1 MKKIGLLLLIIFLL
15 LPIKFAFAQ
24 DYNIDRTTL
33 AAPFTQSLLGKNLDY
48 RDFLAGLGVKS
59 PIQRTFFNLGT
70 FYETTKFFYEKGTY
84 GLGMLADAEIGLVKY
99 RSSLFAS
106 SKTSFTRE
114 NHDAGLENLETG
126 LKIVISRAYNDS
138 YSISS
143 FISAQFVEKSATAYV
158 PNDFYNLGFA
168 FSWGIPYVVAFREIV
183 VFGSD
188 FDNFA
193 KYLSRT
199 EVEISREEVLYFGR
213 TSLILVYE
221 YEFIHMYDEKNKN
234 HFELSFVLLNISGV
248 YYSLIW
254 SFGTAD
260 EYINQN
266 RIGII
271 IKF

>member
-1 MKKIGLLLLIIFLL
+1 MKKFGLLFLIIFLL

-24 DYNIDRTTL
+24 DDNIDRTKLT
-33 AAPFTQSLLGKNLDY
+33 APFTQSLLGKNLNY

-59 PIQRTFFNLGT
+59 PLQRDFVNIGT
-70 FYETTKFFYEKGTY
+70 FYETTKFFYETGTY
-84 GLGMLADAEIGLVKY
+84 GLGMLADAEVGLVKY

-106 SKTSFTRE
+106 SKISFTRE
-114 NHDAGLENLETG
+114 NHTAGLEMFETG
-126 LKIVISRAYNDS
+126 LKIVLSRAYNDS

-143 FISAQFVEKSATAYV
+143 YVSAQFVEKSATAYV
-158 PNDFYNLGFA
+158 PDDFYNLGFG
-168 FSWGIPYVVAFREIV
+168 FSWGVPFVVAFRELV

-188 FDNFA
+188 LNNFA

-199 EVEISREEVLYFGR
+199 EIEFSREEVLYFGR
-213 TSLILVYE
+213 TSLILAFE
-221 YEFIHMYDEKNKN
+221 YEFINMYDEKDKD

-248 YYSLIW
+248 YYSLSW
-254 SFGTAD
+254 SFGNAD